1 MKISIIIATYNR
13 GSLLPNALDSILAQ
27 TYQNYEVCIV
37 DGDSDDG
44 TLSIIREYE
53 PRFGGRLRW
62 ISESDRGLYDAM
74 NKGITMST
82 GDVIGI
88 LNSDDFFTAED
99 ILETIAREI
108 QGVDAIYGDIHYV
121 NPDNLQKCVRYYS
134 SRHFRPWQMRFGY
147 MPAHPSF
154 YARREVY
161 EKCGLFSLD
170 YRIAADYDLMVRFL
184 CKYRISTRYVA
195 RDFVTMRTGGVSS
208 SNLHNRIIITQE
220 DAQACRR
227 YGIYSNF
234 LMCSV
239 KYFTKIFEF
248 IKK

>member
-13 GSLLPNALDSILAQ
+13 GSLLSNALDSILAQ

-37 DGDSDDG
+37 DGGSDDS

-62 ISESDRGLYDAM
+62 ISEPDRGLYDAM

-208 SNLHNRIIITQE
+208 SNLHNRIIITQ
-220 DAQACRR
+220 
-227 YGIYSNF
+227 
-234 LMCSV
+234 
-239 KYFTKIFEF
+239 
-248 IKK
+248 